1 MRILIIED
9 EPKTAEY
16 LHQGLSESGY
26 IVDKAAT
33 GVDGLHLARQHIY
46 DLGMV

>member
-1 MRILIIED
+1 MRILIVED

-26 IVDKAAT
+26 VVDKAAT
-33 GVDGLHLARQHIY
+33 RDNANCAWAFSG
-46 DLGMV
+46 